1 MEGRALDSCEE
12 WQGVEL
18 DQDCFEGRA
27 EDLVGWGA
35 GEETRKGG
43 WTEADSKLA
52 DCGWGAPFAV
62 RSAYHP
68 FSK

>member
-27 EDLVGWGA
+27 EDLVGWG
-35 GEETRKGG
+35 
-43 WTEADSKLA
+43 W
-52 DCGWGAPFAV
+52 
-62 RSAYHP
+62 
-68 FSK
+68 